1 MMRLKRFTLVLGSM
15 VSVLALAS
23 PSALAQDVDPME
35 VGAQA
40 WVEDTSPGG
49 LGNRVDNAI
58 ETVFGNIGGIGNL
71 LGGFGDFIG
80 GLPRVASD
88 VLEDL
93 LGDFGVPDLQQ
104 VDVAIEEDNRS
115 GGDGSEAGT
124 LARALEAPAGGNA
137 EAGRF
142 SVGRD
147 QSHEAQRA
155 TAVGIAQ
162 SSTLN
167 AAAQSRMLEQAEQ
180 AQQAL
185 AGSQAAAQ
193 RSAQSDVSQDI
204 LRNLSEQSSLAAEL
218 AGQQV
223 AQGQQAQMDRAISN
237 LLSAQQ
243 ARALDQQNILAR
255 RERISSGNRAIEQIG
270 TLMMPGGFSLGTTG
284 DSEDTAGGNPD
295 RPQQ

>member
-1 MMRLKRFTLVLGSM
+1 MRFKLFTLVLSS
-15 VSVLALAS
+15 VISVLAVS
-23 PSALAQDVDPME
+23 SALAQDVDPME

-40 WVEDTSPGG
+40 LVDDTAPDG
-49 LGNRVDNAI
+49 LGNLVNDAI
-58 ETVFGNIGGIGNL
+58 ESAFGGFGGIGDIF
-71 LGGFGDFIG
+71 GGFGDFIG

-88 VLEDL
+88 FLEDL
-93 LGDFGVPDLQQ
+93 LGDFGVPDLQE
-104 VDVAIEEDNRS
+104 VDVAIEEDNRA

-124 LARALEAPAGGNA
+124 LARALEAPAGSNA

-155 TAVGIAQ
+155 TAVGMAQ

-167 AAAQSRMLEQAEQ
+167 GSAQARMVEQAKQ
-180 AQQAL
+180 AQQSL

-284 DSEDTAGGNPD
+284 DTENAAGGNPD

>member
-1 MMRLKRFTLVLGSM
+1 MRLKLFMLVLSSV
-15 VSVLALAS
+15 VSVLAV
-23 PSALAQDVDPME
+23 PSALAQDVEPVE

-40 WVEDTSPGG
+40 FVEDTAPDG
-49 LGNRVDNAI
+49 LGNVVDDAI
-58 ETVFGNIGGIGNL
+58 ESAFGGFGGIGDL
-71 LGGFGDFIG
+71 LGGVGDFIG

-88 VLEDL
+88 FLEDL

-104 VDVAIEEDNRS
+104 IEIAIEEDNRA
-115 GGDGSEAGT
+115 GGDGSSEAGA

-137 EAGRF
+137 EEGRF

-155 TAVGIAQ
+155 TAVGMAQ

-167 AAAQSRMLEQAEQ
+167 GAAQARMVEQADL
-180 AQQAL
+180 AQQSL

-284 DSEDTAGGNPD
+284 DTEDAAGGNPAM
-295 RPQQ
+295 PQQ

>member
-1 MMRLKRFTLVLGSM
+1 MRLKLFTLVLSSL
-15 VSVLALAS
+15 VSVLMLAS
-23 PSALAQDVDPME
+23 QSAVAQDVDPIE
-35 VGAQA
+35 VGAEA
-40 WVEDTSPGG
+40 LVEDTAPGG
-49 LGNRVDNAI
+49 IGDIVDDAIDSAFGN
-58 ETVFGNIGGIGNL
+58 FGNIGDIF
-71 LGGFGDFIG
+71 GGLGDFIG

-88 VLEDL
+88 FLEDL
-93 LGDFGVPDLQQ
+93 LGGFGVPDLQQ
-104 VDVAIEEDNRS
+104 VEIAIEEDNRS
-115 GGDGSEAGT
+115 GRNGSEAGA

-147 QSHEAQRA
+147 QSHEAQRT

-167 AAAQSRMLEQAEQ
+167 GSAQARMVEQAEL
-180 AQQAL
+180 AQQSL

-218 AGQQV
+218 ASQQV

-243 ARALDQQNILAR
+243 ARALDQQNILER

-270 TLMMPGGFSLGTTG
+270 TMTMPGGFSLGTTG
-284 DSEDTAGGNPD
+284 GNAEGAAGGNPD